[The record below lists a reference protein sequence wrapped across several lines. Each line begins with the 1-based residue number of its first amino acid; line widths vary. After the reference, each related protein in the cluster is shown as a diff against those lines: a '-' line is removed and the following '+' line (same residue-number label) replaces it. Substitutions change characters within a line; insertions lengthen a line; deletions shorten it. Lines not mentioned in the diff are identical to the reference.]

1 MAAAWPA
8 LGLLLSAVVCAAAPH
23 GSGNRAGQAWKLP
36 HHSFERT
43 ISHESAN
50 SSWLMG
56 MTTMA
61 YKDRV
66 LLMPP
71 VGDRSALL
79 WSTKAIKSTDFE
91 VVFTLSGDQN
101 GAKDGSL
108 AFWLSQEDFA
118 SGFPQQKIIE
128 ASLADA
134 KKDWKVGMRDAGLT
148 FLCNKPSFKGLALVF
163 TPFDSHDQA
172 KQSIVGLWRSATDG
186 PLGEVRDIF
195 KEPNA
200 KIATTDW
207 LHFGMQLKV
216 QVKKD
221 GSITVSKRDVEPGRS
236 AGSVWSWSPDGENVE
251 GDFSLSPDN
260 SVTWQDKKVEGGSWS
275 IQRGGKLNVTIK
287 DKSYLLRLEGNM
299 GIQELPDSL
308 KRGVAYYGGK
318 GIEDVAWQQ
327 IATWPAKTFPSEDA
341 SRTGSFLGFTGF
353 SGSTSGM
360 EVELNSLQ
368 TLNYD
373 SSVMGEDDGALF
385 ADDSEEWKKA
395 LAEEARYVDQ
405 SSQSDAVK
413 HLIKLLGDHV
423 AKEAKISEKA
433 RTDLLKMEGRL
444 DKLSS
449 EFSNYL
455 AATEAWSADTDKLD
469 PMVVRDHISKFRSLL
484 TQGKDVHNAK
494 LAQVQTASN
503 QLKDT
508 QSKNQ
513 LGGEAGRQKVQAS
526 LQQSQLM
533 KDYAAAGT
541 KQSNVLL
548 FVIVVAVGG
557 LAYLFF
563 SRMKYYE
570 KKHFI

>member
-1 MAAAWPA
+1 MAAARLA
-8 LGLLLSAVVCAAAPH
+8 LALLLWVVVSAAAPH
-23 GSGNRAGQAWKLP
+23 GSGNRASWKLP

-50 SSWLMG
+50 ASWLMG
-56 MTTMA
+56 LTTMA

-71 VGDRSALL
+71 VGDRAALL

-91 VVFTLSGDQN
+91 IVFTLSGDQN
-101 GAKDGSL
+101 GAKDGSV

-118 SGFPQQKIIE
+118 SGFPEQKIAE
-128 ASLADA
+128 RSLADA
-134 KKDWKVGMRDAGLT
+134 KKDWKVGMQDAGLT
-148 FLCNKPSFKGLALVF
+148 FLCNRPNFKGLALVF
-163 TPFDSHDQA
+163 TPFDGHDQA
-172 KQSIVGLWRSATDG
+172 KQTIVGLWRSATDG
-186 PLGEVRDIF
+186 PLGNVREIF

-221 GSITVSKRDVEPGRS
+221 GSIVVSKRDVEPGRS
-236 AGSVWSWSPDGENVE
+236 AGSVWSWAPDGEHVE
-251 GDFSLSPDN
+251 GDFSLSPD
-260 SVTWQDKKVEGGSWS
+260 STVTWQDKKVESGSWS
-275 IQRGGKLNVTIK
+275 LKRGGKLNVTIK

-299 GIQELPDSL
+299 GIQELPDSP

-327 IATWPAKTFPSEDA
+327 IATWPAKTFPTEDA
-341 SRTGSFLGFTGF
+341 SRTGSFLGFSGYT
-353 SGSTSGM
+353 GSTSGM

-368 TLNYD
+368 TVNYD
-373 SSVMGEDDGALF
+373 SSVMGEDDSALF
-385 ADDSEEWKKA
+385 ADDSDEWKKA
-395 LAEEARYVDQ
+395 LGEEARYVDQ
-405 SSQSDAVK
+405 SSQTDAVN
-413 HLIKLLGDHV
+413 HLVKLMKDHL
-423 AKEAKISEKA
+423 AQEEKISKKV
-433 RTDLLKMEGRL
+433 RSDLLKMQGRL
-444 DKLSS
+444 DKLGA

-469 PMVVRDHISKFRSLL
+469 PSVVRDHISKFRSLL
-484 TQGKDVHNAK
+484 TQGKEVHNAK
-494 LAQVQTASN
+494 LAQVEIAAN
-503 QLKDT
+503 QLKET
-508 QSKNQ
+508 HSKNQ
-513 LGGEAGRQKVQAS
+513 LGGEAGRQKVQAAVA
-526 LQQSQLM
+526 QSKLM
-533 KDYAAAGT
+533 KDYAAAGS